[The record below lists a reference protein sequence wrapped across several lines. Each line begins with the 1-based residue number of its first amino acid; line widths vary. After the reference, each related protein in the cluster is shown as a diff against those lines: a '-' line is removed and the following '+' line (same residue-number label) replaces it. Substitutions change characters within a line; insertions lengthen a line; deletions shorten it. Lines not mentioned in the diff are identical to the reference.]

1 MVMIT
6 MIRNCGN
13 NDKND
18 GDGVY
23 DENMN
28 HDIVKDGFSNDNS
41 YGDCVDNRI
50 TMKVQVV
57 TSMLTILQVR
67 KYKVW

>member
-13 NDKND
+13 NDLKND

-23 DENMN
+23 DENKN
-28 HDIVKDGFSNDNS
+28 HDIVKYGFSNDSS
-41 YGDCVDNRI
+41 YDDCVDNRI
-50 TMKVQVV
+50 RVKV
-57 TSMLTILQVR
+57 
-67 KYKVW
+67 